1 MATIEITKD
10 NFSETIANNDVVVLD
25 FWASWCGP
33 CMRFAPTFEE
43 AAEANPKM
51 VFGKINTEEQQELAQ
66 VFGIR
71 SIPTLMVFRE
81 QIGVFQQAGALP
93 KPAFEDLLTKV
104 MDLDM
109 AEVRKHAEAAQGAGS

>member
-1 MATIEITKD
+1 
-10 NFSETIANNDVVVLD
+10 
-25 FWASWCGP
+25 
-33 CMRFAPTFEE
+33 
-43 AAEANPKM
+43 M

-93 KPAFEDLLTKV
+93 KPASLENTPRATPRVSDAHHHLPSPLPRWYNT
-104 MDLDM
+104 
-109 AEVRKHAEAAQGAGS
+109 RRAQPGPPPYARTSAHWEKRSM

>member
-1 MATIEITKD
+1 MATIEITKE
-10 NFSETIANNDVVVLD
+10 NFSETIANNAVVVLD

-33 CMRFAPTFEE
+33 CLRFAPTFEE
-43 AAEANPKM
+43 ASEEHPDM
-51 VFGKINTEEQQELAQ
+51 VFGKINTEEQQELAN

-81 QIGVFQQAGALP
+81 KIGVFQQAGALP

-104 MDLDM
+104 MELDM
-109 AEVRKHAEAAQGAGS
+109 DDVRKHAEEASEGSS